1 MSGSRTRKHSLINRA
16 EVRRLVL
23 ALFQSRRPTIGTTR
37 VSGKALDQFDA
48 WLRAK
53 VESEVHQ
60 HPSLGKTFLL

>member
-23 ALFQSRRPTIGTTR
+23 ALFEKHRPAIGITR
-37 VSGKALDQFDA
+37 VSGKALDQLDA

-53 VESEVHQ
+53 IESEVDR
-60 HPSLGKTFLL
+60 HPSLGKTFVL